1 MVLSCQYLGSRDHL
15 TMVTSNIV
23 TMVMV
28 MATVAAQNSRIQ
40 ELVNQIKN
48 SPRHNSPSPSY
59 TSDRKFDVIGVGKL
73 PLQSSSVGISD
84 IIDRYDT
91 GDEASEKNAALGKDT
106 APLPFIDYAPQPVQL
121 TDTLADTYN
130 NKGRK

>member
-1 MVLSCQYLGSRDHL
+1 MAS
-15 TMVTSNIV
+15 TTTTVTIAL
-23 TMVMV
+23 VML
-28 MATVAAQNSRIQ
+28 MAASVVAQNSRIQ

-48 SPRHNSPSPSY
+48 SPRHKSPSPSY
-59 TSDRKFDVIGVGKL
+59 TSERKFDVIGVGKL
-73 PLQSSSVGISD
+73 PPQSSSVGISD

-91 GDEASEKNAALGKDT
+91 GDEASEKNADLGKDT

-130 NKGRK
+130 NKGKIKINEFYIE